1 MSSLL
6 PDFVEMPTVKIPFPP
21 AIFRAYLRPVSPILK
36 ISAARSEI
44 RPLAEWKVKL
54 RFAQ

>member
-6 PDFVEMPTVKIPFPP
+6 PDFVEMPTAKNPFSP

-44 RPLAEWKVKL
+44 RPLAE
-54 RFAQ
+54 